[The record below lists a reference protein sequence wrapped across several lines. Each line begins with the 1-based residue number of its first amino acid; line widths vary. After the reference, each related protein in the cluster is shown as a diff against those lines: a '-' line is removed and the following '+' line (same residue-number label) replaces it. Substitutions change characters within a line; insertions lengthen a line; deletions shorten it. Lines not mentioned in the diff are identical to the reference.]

1 MESGADAPLVLA
13 VQMLRLFAVIFAG
26 SLLGRWS
33 SSLLVPRSLYLLSP
47 FALTAKQR
55 MEGRVRGGELGS
67 MNEFE
72 HTLMS
77 KLASKDMTLSELAE
91 RIGYEP
97 LFLKNIVAGKDRSV
111 PVNFFVRTAE
121 ALGLSNQEKDELV
134 RSWPFGVERW
144 Y

>member
-1 MESGADAPLVLA
+1 
-13 VQMLRLFAVIFAG
+13 
-26 SLLGRWS
+26 
-33 SSLLVPRSLYLLSP
+33 
-47 FALTAKQR
+47 
-55 MEGRVRGGELGS
+55 

-97 LFLKNIVAGKDRSV
+97 LFLKKIVAGKDRRV

-134 RSWPFGVERW
+134 RSWAFGVERW

>member
-1 MESGADAPLVLA
+1 
-13 VQMLRLFAVIFAG
+13 
-26 SLLGRWS
+26 
-33 SSLLVPRSLYLLSP
+33 
-47 FALTAKQR
+47 
-55 MEGRVRGGELGS
+55 LGS

-97 LFLKNIVAGKDRSV
+97 LFLQNIVSGKDRSV
-111 PVNFFVRTAE
+111 PVNFFVEVAE
-121 ALGLSNQEKDELV
+121 VFGLSNEEKDELV
-134 RSWPFGVERW
+134 RSWAFGVERW

>member
-1 MESGADAPLVLA
+1 
-13 VQMLRLFAVIFAG
+13 
-26 SLLGRWS
+26 
-33 SSLLVPRSLYLLSP
+33 
-47 FALTAKQR
+47 
-55 MEGRVRGGELGS
+55 

-111 PVNFFVRTAE
+111 PVNFFVSTAE

-134 RSWPFGVERW
+134 RSWAFGVERW